1 MAMGTIIKNARIIAP
16 GGKIILGSL
25 KCEEGKI
32 VSISQEEL
40 LPSEKDTIIDGKG
53 SYLSPG
59 FIDVHTHGAGT

>member
-16 GGKIILGSL
+16 GGKIILGNL

-40 LPSEKDTIIDGKG
+40 LPSERIRSLMGKVLI
-53 SYLSPG
+53 SLL
-59 FIDVHTHGAGT
+59 DL